1 MKSNY
6 KGVTLTSGGHIWK
19 NGKFISAS
27 GDSSS
32 ARSKTIA
39 YGILAAHND
48 GGKLPEGDD
57 EMCIRDRPEPAHC
70 VQATPDGS

>member
-39 YGILAAHND
+39 YGILAAHN
-48 GGKLPEGDD
+48 EESFRR
-57 EMCIRDRPEPAHC
+57 EMTDFGFTLTRLLRMI
-70 VQATPDGS
+70 

>member
-48 GGKLPEGDD
+48 GGKLPE
-57 EMCIRDRPEPAHC
+57 EMTDFGFTLTRLLRMI
-70 VQATPDGS
+70 